1 MKNSH
6 FYFQSFRSKADHP
19 NLSRRPGTSRSHP
32 EETDDKSKKE
42 EVRNEDQER
51 VSTPEISN
59 CYQQQGKTDY
69 RNKMDEDS
77 SDESLHLQLSSDEE

>member
-19 NLSRRPGTSRSHP
+19 NLSPRPGTSRSHP
-32 EETDDKSKKE
+32 EETDDKSKKGE
-42 EVRNEDQER
+42 ERNEDQGR

-59 CYQQQGKTDY
+59 VISEFYQQQGKTDD
-69 RNKMDEDS
+69 RNKM
-77 SDESLHLQLSSDEE
+77 DESLHLQLSSDEE